1 MIHTVGLAYTKNDAH
16 SLCGLGARALT
27 SVTGA
32 TKKKTILSRSVLDL
46 LLMSTRTNNSL
57 LMSSQEV
64 V

>member
-32 TKKKTILSRSVLDL
+32 TKKK
-46 LLMSTRTNNSL
+46 NNFKQVSL
-57 LMSSQEV
+57 GSFINVNQNKQ
-64 V
+64 